1 MKRLVTLAFGA
12 LTLAACQS
20 DPVSPI
26 PAADRALAPVAPA
39 LNRTTNATQD
49 IPGRYI
55 VLLRK
60 GAVPN
65 VASAAATMV
74 AGEHGKVNRVF
85 SAIDGFVADI
95 ADTSAVKISRDS
107 KVVAV
112 VPDMV
117 VQASASGTET
127 SAPWGLDRL
136 DQSALPLSGTY
147 TYGNDGSGVTVYIV
161 DTGILYGH
169 TDFGGR
175 ATAGYDAVTSGGTAV
190 DCNGHGTHVAGT
202 VGGTKYGVAKNVQLV
217 GVRVLDC
224 TGSGSSSG
232 VIAGLDWVLQ
242 QKQANPS
249 RPMVV
254 NMSLGGGASTAL
266 DNAVASLTSAGVT
279 VVVAAG
285 NSTAD
290 ACTQSPARAPSAI
303 TVGATDN
310 TDHFASFSNYG
321 TCVDLDAPGVSIT
334 SDYYTS
340 STATATMSGTSMATP
355 HTTGAAAL
363 YLSANP
369 SATPAQVTSALT
381 SNATASKV
389 VGAPAGTPNLLLYV
403 GFLAGATPPPPN
415 QPPTA
420 TITAPANGASFT
432 QGGTV
437 TFTGTGTD
445 PEDGVLSGASLVWTS
460 SLNGQIGTG
469 ASVSTASLSVGTHV
483 VTLTAKDS
491 KGATSVASRT
501 VTVTAPSSTTAPAVA
516 HVFVY
521 AKSGIGGPS
530 WQMHVGATAQF
541 ATIAY
546 DANGKALSLAGRSV
560 SFASSAPA
568 VLSVNAATGV
578 GTGVAPGTFAI
589 KVTIDGVTGS
599 SGNMSVIP

>member
-1 MKRLVTLAFGA
+1 
-12 LTLAACQS
+12 
-20 DPVSPI
+20 
-26 PAADRALAPVAPA
+26 
-39 LNRTTNATQD
+39 
-49 IPGRYI
+49 

-445 PEDGVLSGASLVWTS
+445 PEDGALSGASLVWTS